1 MKIVYKILFALIN
14 FTLFFVVVNAAT
26 ASEEYTYSC
35 DYRFSNGEGKYINY
49 RIKATNLHGNFLSIG
64 GYENKLTIYILS
76 EDNMYEPINGCVGN
90 GKYYNSPDKNGK
102 LCILTEGY
110 DKINYLKES
119 FSSGTPQCP
128 RMYLRN
134 SYDKGFS
141 LTVSSQLDNEGGTEA
156 NTIGLNCYEEG
167 SNDSKRCNEVKP
179 VIINDSD
186 NNLSNNNNNNSG
198 GMIDISEEEMTC
210 SELLGPNLTAIIK
223 VLITAM
229 RIIGMIIVIV
239 NSALSLV
246 PAINNPDKLNSAKS
260 KLISMGIV
268 LVLVVLF
275 PTLLRLIGN
284 IFGYDLSCIA

>member
-186 NNLSNNNNNNSG
+186 NNLSNNNNNSG